1 MPDVPERMEAAAAAG
16 IAGRLEAVRRR
27 IARAAEGAGRDP
39 AAVRLIAVTKTVAP
53 ARIAEAVAAGV
64 TEVGENRVQEA
75 RLKHAGVPPRVSW
88 HLIGHLQSNKA
99 ALAAQLF
106 DTVQSLDSPRVGVA
120 LARHRD
126 PGRGPIQGLVEV
138 DFTGIPGRTG
148 VPPDGAAELLRGL
161 AGQPGLSLAGL
172 MTIAPLGDSA
182 TARDCF
188 RRLRELRDR
197 LQVELG
203 VELPELSMGMS
214 DDFEI
219 AVAEGATMV
228 RLGRVI
234 FGERPAAGVEPP
246 G

>member
-1 MPDVPERMEAAAAAG
+1 MPDVPESMEAPGAARIAA
-16 IAGRLEAVRRR
+16 RLDAVRRR

-53 ARIAEAVAAGV
+53 PRIAEAVAAGV

-75 RLKHAGVPPRVSW
+75 RLKHAGVPPVVHW

-106 DTVQSLDSPRVGVA
+106 DTVHSLDSRRVGAA

-126 PGRGPIQGLVEV
+126 PGRGPIRGLLEV

-148 VPPDGAAELLRGL
+148 VPPEGAAELLGELTGL
-161 AGQPGLSLAGL
+161 PGLGVVGL
-172 MTIAPLGDSA
+172 MTIAPFGDPVA
-182 TARDCF
+182 ARDCF
-188 RRLRELRDR
+188 HRLRELRDR
-197 LQVELG
+197 LGRELG

-214 DDFEI
+214 DDFEP
-219 AVAEGATMV
+219 AVEEGATMV

-234 FGERPAAGVEPP
+234 FGERPAAGVAPP